1 MKKRFFLFAAILFV
15 VCSTMNLEQVHS
27 DGDPQCPTDECLVR
41 HVTQAGN
48 GDDEDDR
55 SLRNVLRYACRDKGD
70 DLIVFGRLDTIRLHT
85 PLTIPAD
92 CDGRIFMFGKPN
104 VRNVIS
110 GTDIDMSD
118 GELTDNCMLKVESNN
133 NEFEYLSFVNFK
145 NRDAEN
151 HPGIGLCFIGNG
163 NRAFQ
168 ISSGVLPASEGNHG
182 NDIGIYIEGDANS
195 ILKSQISQNTLD
207 GILVDGDRN
216 LFQGNNIGRSYED
229 CSRIPPED
237 PSDKDDK
244 NIPLEQALTEENNA
258 VTDESENNP
267 VVNAHPATSGGCQL
281 IAPTPNEDAPLND
294 FEGDSFEQKEAE
306 YKLGG
311 ECAIS
316 NGKNGI
322 HLRNTASKNQ
332 IGGFQRENHNI
343 FSYNGV
349 AGVRLDG
356 TSESFGNRI
365 NNNVFYHNYGLGI
378 DLGQKGVNENDA
390 EDIDQGPNALVNF
403 PHDLRVKMR
412 SLYRPDG
419 RLTYTFQLTGYALQ
433 HSVLEVYLT
442 DGSTA
447 LEVLQNQ
454 GDPSGFGEGENMILP
469 EAYLV
474 ESEDGKFTLD
484 LPTIIPRRTKIT
496 TLLTD
501 ENGNTS
507 EFSENVILEQDS
519 DGDGIIDLFEDRI
532 FNELVDE
539 GESDPFN
546 IDTDGDGLLDGIE
559 DKNRNGI
566 QDVGET
572 SAVLADSD
580 NDGLSDYIETKGDGI
595 YEFFIASDTDP
606 LNPDTDC
613 DGLKDGEEDANGNGV
628 VEFYLGETDPRN
640 PDSDGDN
647 FSDSP
652 KDCNGNPLQVDN
664 CPTISNPG
672 QEDTN
677 DNGIGDRCE
686 VNSGP

>member
-1 MKKRFFLFAAILFV
+1 MLFRF
-15 VCSTMNLEQVHS
+15 
-27 DGDPQCPTDECLVR
+27 
-41 HVTQAGN
+41 
-48 GDDEDDR
+48 
-55 SLRNVLRYACRDKGD
+55 
-70 DLIVFGRLDTIRLHT
+70 
-85 PLTIPAD
+85 
-92 CDGRIFMFGKPN
+92 
-104 VRNVIS
+104 
-110 GTDIDMSD
+110 
-118 GELTDNCMLKVESNN
+118 
-133 NEFEYLSFVNFK
+133 
-145 NRDAEN
+145 
-151 HPGIGLCFIGNG
+151 
-163 NRAFQ
+163 
-168 ISSGVLPASEGNHG
+168 
-182 NDIGIYIEGDANS
+182 
-195 ILKSQISQNTLD
+195 
-207 GILVDGDRN
+207 
-216 LFQGNNIGRSYED
+216 
-229 CSRIPPED
+229 
-237 PSDKDDK
+237 
-244 NIPLEQALTEENNA
+244 
-258 VTDESENNP
+258 
-267 VVNAHPATSGGCQL
+267 
-281 IAPTPNEDAPLND
+281 
-294 FEGDSFEQKEAE
+294 
-306 YKLGG
+306 
-311 ECAIS
+311 
-316 NGKNGI
+316 
-322 HLRNTASKNQ
+322 
-332 IGGFQRENHNI
+332 
-343 FSYNGV
+343 
-349 AGVRLDG
+349 
-356 TSESFGNRI
+356 I